1 MSPVCAKN
9 VTESSA
15 VVAALPLPRS
25 LTTSWNVMSFSKTA
39 LRRYV
44 CEIET
49 VGLVAL
55 LNVTALP
62 AVCVQEYAK
71 GPTPPETVAVKL

>member
-1 MSPVCAKN
+1 
-9 VTESSA
+9 
-15 VVAALPLPRS
+15 
-25 LTTSWNVMSFSKTA
+25 MSFSKTA